1 MIIRTVL
8 ISMAA
13 VLTLTACNAQKQNEP
28 LEAEAAPLYTQL
40 GDDPSWQT
48 VKDSD
53 ALRPHH
59 TNTTKGYKGSK
70 IDVNNALVEVGPY
83 ANNPIIQDNLAIH
96 TVGHA
101 SIRRDQFER
110 WTRWYQEDGNTQVF
124 RLFKGEENLRNKR
137 ENAARIESFSTKDKW
152 APAEGVWREWAGRFT
167 IIKSAGCALPH
178 MCSIFQAKGNNVDH
192 WSVMIR
198 LDEHGNIWY
207 VPRKEQPEI
216 GNKKYIVAKN
226 MNGKGF
232 DVRVRDNGMDYEVYI
247 DNKKVGFGQWERTEE
262 IGFRWGIYVGR
273 SEVTD
278 DIMLFASG
286 VTMH

>member
-1 MIIRTVL
+1 MVIRTALLSLSLVC
-8 ISMAA
+8 
-13 VLTLTACNAQKQNEP
+13 TLSACSSKQASPQAESTLYVQTGTDP
-28 LEAEAAPLYTQL
+28 L
-40 GDDPSWQT
+40 WQE

-59 TNTTKGYKGSK
+59 TNTNKGFKGSK

-101 SIRRDQFER
+101 SIRRNEFER

-124 RLFKGEENLRNKR
+124 RLFKDEENLRNQR
-137 ENAARIESFSTKDKW
+137 ENAARIESFSVTDKW
-152 APAEGVWREWAGRFT
+152 APQDGVWREWEGRFT

-216 GNKKYIVAKN
+216 GNNKYIVAKN

-232 DVRVRDNGMDYEVYI
+232 DVRVRDNGIDYEVYI
-247 DNKKVGFGQWERTEE
+247 DGNKVGNGQWPRTEE

-278 DIMLFASG
+278 DIMLFATG
-286 VTMH
+286 VTMR